1 MKLTN
6 LSIKRPTLITSL
18 LVGIILLGIF
28 CYEKL
33 SVQLFPTFNISSVI
47 VYTIYPGADIKDVED
62 LVTKPIED
70 FLNTISDLDKL
81 ESISQNNISVV
92 ICSFK
97 SSKNSNDAI
106 SEVRNKIS
114 SVIDLLPE
122 GIKDPIIMNAD
133 FYSNSLFVMN
143 LRSDIMDIQELHS
156 FANDVVKMDLEKI
169 KGIAEAQIIGGTKR
183 EIHVVVDRKT
193 LEESGLFL
201 SALAKRI
208 ELNTVSIPAGN
219 LIRKGEEIYVITS
232 GQFESLKEM
241 ESSVI
246 NFVANDRPVL
256 LKDLAYIEDSFAEE
270 TLKARVDKR
279 VENTV
284 SYSES
289 VLINVFAQ
297 HGTNDVALADVVYD
311 ELEELNEKYK
321 NYKGSPSLEIIDDF
335 SSIIRKSID
344 DARNNIFEGIFLTII
359 IVYLFLG
366 NWRSTFITSLAL
378 PNSLIGAFIFM
389 YIFGFSLNLITL
401 MAFTLAIGL
410 LIDDAVVVRENIFR
424 HYDEGENNI
433 DSAIKGTNEMT
444 HSVIATTFVVI
455 AVFLPLSFIK
465 GLYGQL
471 YKEFSLTIIFILIIS
486 TLDALTIAPML
497 SVYIVR
503 EHKRLTK
510 DYKFIRYFRYVTV
523 FWFNIVFD
531 TVKNFYKK
539 LIQFILERDLIRIR
553 FWHKNNFVLS
563 WKLAIF
569 FITVIIFLISLFT
582 AYKKL
587 NISLFPELETG
598 EFSIF
603 VTADPGISLEQMDKY
618 SKEAET
624 LIMNDP
630 NVKFVY
636 SLVGSLNRFIALP
649 NVSEIRVKMCH
660 NSLLKCISYNNL
672 ITQLMSHK
680 NRDRSSSLTMSVKND
695 LRDKLNQGFKGLLSF
710 YIVQNIGQ
718 SKSSDISIGLSGADI
733 DILYS
738 FSEHIMEKF
747 KRIPHFVDI
756 HSNYQPSKS
765 EIQIHLDFERMKDVG
780 ANSIMTGTEVRGMIT
795 GLMAGKYKENGKE
808 FDIKVKLDDKQK
820 DILQNFNDIYVNNL
834 NNTLI
839 KLSDISFLNKDTSPL
854 QMFRAERERYIKI
867 EGGMDNLTSLNDIR
881 RAILNIFNEE
891 KNNKNNP
898 AEWKNIKL
906 TIGGDIE
913 DMDDMFISVGLS
925 TLFSIVFTFIVL
937 ASLYESMLVP
947 LLIMIPLPLA
957 IIGGIIAL
965 LLSGNSL
972 NIFALIGMI
981 MLLGVASKNSIVLVN
996 YIQQL
1001 LKSGKNMREAI
1012 IQACVIRLRP
1022 IVMTSFAL
1030 VSGTLPMALGLS
1042 EVGKF
1047 RQTMGI
1053 VVIGG
1058 VLSSTILSLIV
1069 IPAMFEYCENLRR
1082 FLRKI
1087 VGRTE
1092 KRLVDCSEEQLKA
1105 KKL

>member
-6 LSIKRPTLITSL
+6 LSIKRPTLITSI

-28 CYEKL
+28 CYEEL
-33 SVQLFPTFNISSVI
+33 SVKLFPAYNISYVI
-47 VYTIYPGADIKDVED
+47 VYTVYPVADIKEIED

-70 FLNTISDLDKL
+70 FLNTVEGLDKL

-106 SEVRNKIS
+106 NEVRNKIY
-114 SVIDLLPE
+114 SVINLLPG
-122 GIKDPIIMNAD
+122 GIKDPIVMNAD
-133 FYSNSLFVMN
+133 FYSHSLLVMN
-143 LRSDIMDIQELHS
+143 LKSDIMDIQELHS

-169 KGIAEAQIIGGTKR
+169 TGIAEAQIIGGTKR
-183 EIHVVVDRKT
+183 EIHVVVDRKK

-208 ELNTVSIPAGN
+208 ELNTVRIPAGN
-219 LIRKGEEIYVITS
+219 LIRKGKEIYVITS
-232 GQFESLKEM
+232 GQFESLKQM
-241 ESSVI
+241 ESCVI
-246 NFVANDRPVL
+246 NFIANDRPVL
-256 LKDLAYIEDSFAEE
+256 LKDVAYIEDSFAEE
-270 TLKARVDKR
+270 TLKARVDR
-279 VENTV
+279 RIENTV
-284 SYSES
+284 SYTPS

-297 HGTNDVALADVVYD
+297 PNTNDVAVADVIYKGVK
-311 ELEELNEKYK
+311 ELNEKYK
-321 NYKGSPSLEIIDDF
+321 NYKGSPSIEIIDDF
-335 SSIIRKSID
+335 SAIVRKSIG

-359 IVYLFLG
+359 TVYLFLG

-401 MAFTLAIGL
+401 MAFSLAIGL

-424 HYDEGENNI
+424 HYDGGENNI

-444 HSVIATTFVVI
+444 LSVIATTLVVI

-465 GLYGQL
+465 GLYGQF

-497 SVYIVR
+497 SVHLVP
-503 EHKRLTK
+503 EHKKLTK
-510 DYKFIRYFRYVTV
+510 GYKFIRYFRYFTV

-531 TVKNFYKK
+531 SVKSFYKK
-539 LIQFILERDLIRIR
+539 LILFILERDLIRIR

-563 WKLAIF
+563 WKLTIL
-569 FITVIIFLISLFT
+569 FIAVIIFLITIFT

-603 VTADPGISLEQMDKY
+603 VTADPGISLEQMDRY

-630 NVKFVY
+630 NVEFVY
-636 SLVGSLNRFIALP
+636 SLVGSLNRFITFP
-649 NVSEIRVKMCH
+649 NISEIRVKLCH
-660 NSLLKCISYNNL
+660 SLLKRISRNNL
-672 ITQLMSHK
+672 RTQIITRK
-680 NRDRSSSLTMSVKND
+680 KRDKLSSSTMSVKND
-695 LRDKLNQGFKGLLSF
+695 LRDKLNQRFKGLLSF
-710 YIVQNIGQ
+710 YIVQNVNNR
-718 SKSSDISIGLSGADI
+718 SESSDISIELSGTDI
-733 DILYS
+733 DILYN
-738 FSEHIMEKF
+738 FSKHLMEKF
-747 KRIPHFVDI
+747 EHIPHFVDI
-756 HSNYQPSKS
+756 HSNYQPSKPG
-765 EIQIHLDFERMKDVG
+765 IQIHLDFERMKNVG
-780 ANSIMTGTEVRGMIT
+780 ANSVMTGAEVRGMLT
-795 GLMAGKYKENGKE
+795 GIMAGKYKESGKE
-808 FDIKVKLDDKQK
+808 FDIKVKLNDKQK
-820 DILQNFNDIYVNNL
+820 DIFQNFNDIYVNNL

-839 KLSDISFLNKDTSPL
+839 KLSDISYLKKEKSPV
-854 QMFRAERERYIKI
+854 QMFRIGRERYVKI
-867 EGGMDNLTSLNDIR
+867 EGSMDNLNSLNDIR
-881 RAILNIFNEE
+881 KAILNIFNEE

-898 AEWKNIKL
+898 VEWKNIKL
-906 TIGGDIE
+906 TIGGDVK
-913 DMDDMFISVGLS
+913 DMDDMFVSVGIS
-925 TLFSIVFTFIVL
+925 TLFSILFTFIVL
-937 ASLYESMLVP
+937 ASLYESTLAP
-947 LLIMIPLPLA
+947 LLIMTPLPLA
-957 IIGGIIAL
+957 IIGGITAL

-972 NIFALIGMI
+972 NIFALIGMV

-1001 LKSGKNMREAI
+1001 LRSGKNMREAI
-1012 IQACVIRLRP
+1012 IEACVIRLRP

-1030 VSGTLPMALGLS
+1030 VAGTLPMALGLS

-1047 RQTMGI
+1047 RQSMGI

-1058 VLSSTILSLIV
+1058 ILSSTILSFDNYSGNV
-1069 IPAMFEYCENLRR
+1069 
-1082 FLRKI
+1082 
-1087 VGRTE
+1087 
-1092 KRLVDCSEEQLKA
+1092 
-1105 KKL
+1105 